1 MKWIKTGWGKNYS
14 PIMSKNS
21 LFYVNFSEIKIS
33 DRHIVDVAT
42 EAIKR
47 ISEEYPAPYYLM
59 ASGGVDSQTMIWL
72 WKQSGVPH
80 EVVSFKYVHNDVV
93 YNSHDLDQ
101 LNEFSAKHNIP
112 VTYKYFDPIN
122 FFETEFPVYA
132 TKFQCTSPQICTHMK
147 ISEHLSE
154 GTVIFSGEFGGHNI
168 YTYTIFGLKRYADIT
183 KRSMIP
189 FFYLH
194 DAELA
199 GVIKKYDTITTVNS
213 GYLHKVASI
222 HNAGIPVIPQA
233 EKYTGF
239 EKIKDFYDEQSYRVS
254 VRDRI
259 QYSTMSSKRVFDIL
273 FRYKLTDTIKYKD
286 NMVYKW

>member
-14 PIMSKNS
+14 PAMNKNS
-21 LFYVNFSEIKIS
+21 LFHINFSEIKIS
-33 DRHIVDVAT
+33 SRPIVDVAT
-42 EAIKR
+42 ETIKR
-47 ISEEYPAPYYLM
+47 ISEEYPEPYYLM
-59 ASGGVDSQTMIWL
+59 ASGGVDSQSMIWL
-72 WKQSGVPH
+72 WENSGVPYK
-80 EVVSFKYVHNDVV
+80 VISFKYIHDDVI

-101 LNEFSAKHNIP
+101 LDEFSVKNNIP

-122 FFETEFPVYA
+122 FFENELLSYA
-132 TKFQCTSPQICTHMK
+132 TKFHCTSPQICTHMK
-147 ISEHLSE
+147 LSE
-154 GTVIFSGEFGGHNI
+154 NLSDGTVIFSGEFGGHNI
-168 YTYTIFGLKRYADIT
+168 YTYTIFGLKRYTDIS
-183 KRSMIP
+183 KRCVVP

-199 GVIKKYDTITTVNS
+199 GVIKRCDAATTIDS

-222 HNAGIPVIPQA
+222 HNAGIPVIPQIQ
-233 EKYTGF
+233 KYTGF

-254 VRDRI
+254 IQDRI
-259 QYSTMSSKRVFDIL
+259 QYSEMPSKRVFDIL